1 MRIMSQVQPDDSSVT
16 SDTKETMDCIM
27 QFSVTLTLAAMQEG
41 RRDRHLT
48 ITDANLI
55 VGCSSLGLVDYVQ
68 LMTEY
73 LRLYHD
79 DPKGSKPLE
88 EYTIPKG
95 TITRILCQV
104 LPQDPSSQGSPT
116 VPRRPWTSA

>member
-1 MRIMSQVQPDDSSVT
+1 MVCDSKTPNICLISAGLKPHQEYIVQRGTIMRIMSQVQPDDSSVT

-55 VGCSSLGLVDYVQ
+55 VGSSSLGLVDYVQ

-79 DPKGSKPLE
+79 DPKGE
-88 EYTIPKG
+88 FYYTNDI
-95 TITRILCQV
+95 C
-104 LPQDPSSQGSPT
+104 
-116 VPRRPWTSA
+116 